1 MPTLVQ
7 IDGVGEVEFPDSM
20 TPDQITQTI
29 RTKILAPKTETKT
42 ATPKPSFLQSFAAN
56 QPTGAPGIPVPKPMS
71 AEQFDNPLIPTE
83 PLSKE
88 EKAGL
93 AANLSSYLQMSGHP
107 YLATF
112 VAGNPEFIGA
122 VNELD
127 RQAFDFIDSPKG
139 ATVMGLGALG
149 KGAQTVIAAMFAK
162 QGIENAP
169 EQYKALKKAI
179 KEGDPDAASQAVL
192 GLTAD
197 VEMGLGGVKA
207 VKDAVPKPKAVQV
220 GEAIQQAAKEAPLQ
234 PPKEPTP
241 IVRTGQPSELPA
253 QGQEIAARG
262 KEAAQL
268 PGGAAELAAQDVPR
282 AIGDMP
288 KIAPATAIGGARVEG
303 LEAELGELHK
313 QLQAAKISG
322 DGELISEIRG
332 RMEGISRE
340 LLGLRN
346 VGLENL
352 EGGLPTAAQLGT
364 FETKGTPRG
373 SSNVTYRNPPST
385 EALPEANQPES
396 TPISQPPPQTKTSTP
411 VVAPGTTEQRTAAE
425 SPLTSKDLEDTT
437 KDLNKEFGQEG
448 GTSEGLSVGP
458 GAASPA
464 EMTGPP
470 IAEAHIGNPDVP
482 PPARASVPWH
492 QAITDVFKKVGTT
505 MKAMAGETMPKT
517 TAVNREVG
525 EAGARYLSS
534 SLAARPLAHD
544 FATHTVEGTGVDPV
558 KFGAALVED
567 NLRSVRDEFRA
578 KATEALTKGKQE
590 EADALF
596 AKADEV
602 RSLIGAK
609 NFPFKTEDEFQ
620 DFLAEKPTKQAVA
633 NHIQQWNEIIEPQYK
648 QARMLDPDIELPSRG
663 LQTGARVNL
672 KAIQPGIEEAL
683 VSGIQVPESGK
694 LTGTMRKKTPFAI
707 RAKGTGNIYEISY
720 PELIANTFTKQLELA
735 NKNAFDRALVES
747 GNAVIEK
754 PGWKGTIADEPV
766 VSYPLTRGPF
776 QGKNIYV
783 RKSLAG
789 EYETASNVYRRVS
802 LGKLTP
808 ILNTM
813 NSVALKSLTE
823 FSVHTGNLMTALF
836 NAPISS
842 KLWLDQVLS
851 APGLHLP
858 YRGLQV
864 VHKLWE
870 SFKDAGAKNQ
880 TQLADLAKIGALR
893 PSGGSGL
900 GGRMIHTLDTTVR
913 LLLDDT
919 YKGLAEKGILPNT
932 ETARREFVNQVG
944 QYNKRAQGPVVRA
957 LRESG
962 VGPFATAGRAFTTMG
977 VRMATFTPAV
987 RGATPLGQAM
997 LRASILSKWLGGI
1010 SIVTTLNAITT
1021 GKAGGRTGTPV
1032 GYIDTGLNGK
1042 DGKPLI
1048 FPFFDMIGLG
1058 RALRVTGIAGA
1069 VNTQRLGLTIGDS
1082 ANAAARDILNS
1093 LAGVAAG
1100 PGTRA
1105 ISVGATG
1112 RAPAMQV
1119 NRVSP
1124 VVQPGKNQIT
1134 RNIREA
1140 AEDLNPLV
1148 KSALT
1153 IARGKPVSEAL
1164 SQQLPRFT
1172 LRSGKPSDL
1181 TDRYPQIVRLA
1192 QTYAF
1197 ADNLVGRARQEPKD
1211 KRWDFVYKEMEGMP
1225 MDEQKIVLDQLRRR
1239 KVFQ

>member
-1 MPTLVQ
+1 MPTTVQ

-29 RTKILAPKTETKT
+29 KTKILAPKTETKT
-42 ATPKPSFLQSFAAN
+42 AQPESKRGFLETLAAGMSPLGVPPTPEVGKGLAEEVQKPVKELPKPTWQEFKSV
-56 QPTGAPGIPVPKPMS
+56 TGLS
-71 AEQFDNPLIPTE
+71 DNA
-83 PLSKE
+83 SQN
-88 EKAGL
+88 L
-93 AANLSSYLQMSGHP
+93 AA
-107 YLATF
+107 F
-112 VAGNPEFIGA
+112 VNNISTPTVEFMESPAGMMTA
-122 VNELD
+122 
-127 RQAFDFIDSPKG
+127 
-139 ATVMGLGALG
+139 GLGAVP
-149 KGAQTVIAAMFAK
+149 GAASVVGGMFTAK
-162 QGIENAP
+162 ALTSAP
-169 EQYKALKKAI
+169 ETWRKVGELWEKAHSPNATPDDKMALKNAI
-179 KEGDPDAASQAVL
+179 AQAGMEGLVATAGSIPGARDLS
-192 GLTAD
+192 GKLT
-197 VEMGLGGVKA
+197 
-207 VKDAVPKPKAVQV
+207 PKAVQLANALKSEV
-220 GEAIQQAAKEAPLQ
+220 AKAEFPE
-234 PPKEPTP
+234 PK
-241 IVRTGQPSELPA
+241 
-253 QGQEIAARG
+253 
-262 KEAAQL
+262 
-268 PGGAAELAAQDVPR
+268 
-282 AIGDMP
+282 
-288 KIAPATAIGGARVEG
+288 
-303 LEAELGELHK
+303 
-313 QLQAAKISG
+313 
-322 DGELISEIRG
+322 
-332 RMEGISRE
+332 
-340 LLGLRN
+340 
-346 VGLENL
+346 
-352 EGGLPTAAQLGT
+352 
-364 FETKGTPRG
+364 
-373 SSNVTYRNPPST
+373 
-385 EALPEANQPES
+385 LPEAKVETGEAKIPPEVVS
-396 TPISQPPPQTKTSTP
+396 TMQQARAREGALDEAQSQDIQAQQARQEQAKASKEIQVPETPPEPEREYSSVVEEVRQRGLDTKRKVQAVFPQLSREEAGDLVKRAFPEGKPPETKPIESPPSQPPPQTKTSTP
-411 VVAPGTTEQRTAAE
+411 VVVPVKTEQRTPAE
-425 SPLTSKDLEDTT
+425 SPLTPKDLVETT
-437 KDLNKEFGQEG
+437 KELDKEFGQEG
-448 GTSEGLSVGP
+448 NVPRGTSEGLSVGP

-464 EMTGPP
+464 EMTRPP

-492 QAITDVFKKVGTT
+492 QAITDVFTKVGTT
-505 MKAMAGETMPKT
+505 LKAMAGETMPRT
-517 TAVNREVG
+517 TAANREVG
-525 EAGARYLSS
+525 EAGARFLSS
-534 SLAARPLAHD
+534 AYAARPLAHD
-544 FATHTVEGTGVDPV
+544 FTEHLFNGTGIE
-558 KFGAALVED
+558 GADRVRYMAAIVED
-567 NLRSVRDEFRA
+567 NLRDVRQGFQA
-578 KATEALTKGKQE
+578 KATEELGKGNI
-590 EADALF
+590 EASEKLFEDA
-596 AKADEV
+596 AKV

-609 NFPFKTEDEFQ
+609 KSPFKTEDEFQ
-620 DFLAEKPTKQAVA
+620 DFLGDPSVKSAIR
-633 NHIQQWNEIIEPQYK
+633 NHIALWNEKIEPMYK
-648 QARMLDPDIELPSRG
+648 EARLIDPDVELPSRG
-663 LQTGARVNL
+663 IQTGARVNL
-672 KAIQPGIEEAL
+672 KAIQPGDEG
-683 VSGIQVPESGK
+683 VVNGITVPESGK
-694 LTGTMRKKTPFAI
+694 LTGTMRKKTPFGI
-707 RAKGTGNIYEISY
+707 RAKGTGTTYEID
-720 PELIANTFTKQLELA
+720 PESVFANTYVKQLELA
-735 NKNAFDRALVES
+735 NKNAFDKALVES

-754 PGWKGTIADEPV
+754 PGWKGTIGDEPV

-783 RKSLAG
+783 RKSLSG

-836 NAPISS
+836 NSPISS

-880 TQLADLAKIGALR
+880 TQLAELAKIGALR

-977 VRMATFTPAV
+977 VRMATLTPAV

-997 LRASILSKWLGGI
+997 LRASILSKWIGGL
-1010 SIVTTLNAITT
+1010 SILATINAITT
-1021 GKAGGRTGTPV
+1021 GKVGGRTGTPI

-1042 DGKPLI
+1042 DGKPQI
-1048 FPFFDMIGLG
+1048 FPFFDLIGLG
-1058 RALRVTGIAGA
+1058 RALRVAGIAGA

-1105 ISVGATG
+1105 ISVAATG